1 MQNAIEKFKEKMN
14 QTSLFWKKT
23 VEISA
28 QHGEIISV
36 KSDGFSFQTDF
47 DKKIENG
54 QKK

>member
-23 VEISA
+23 VEITA

-47 DKKIENG
+47 DKKIENV